1 MKMCNRGVRGVAVL
15 TGVAVATSALVPMQ
29 AAQAA
34 DKEKTYKTGAVV
46 LGALGAILAVKG
58 KTLPAVVAGAGAY
71 YAYKKGKDAGNDDRT
86 AGDVYPNS
94 TRTTR
99 RSEGVR
105 SGSTFPQNRGS
116 ESRRSESRRSDRT
129 RTDTTRSD
137 DVYTEDVYAEDV
149 NADEFPS
156 QYPGEGDRS
165 NDTYANS
172 YPEDPGYIGLT
183 EKSRDSKP
191 TIALK

>member
-29 AAQAA
+29 AAHAA
-34 DKEKTYKTGAVV
+34 DNKEKTYKTGAVV

-71 YAYKKGKDAGNDDRT
+71 YAYKKGKDVGNDRT
-86 AGDVYPNS
+86 AGDVYPDS

-105 SGSTFPQNRGS
+105 SGSTFPQNR
-116 ESRRSESRRSDRT
+116 RTDRT
-129 RTDTTRSD
+129 RTESTRND
-137 DVYTEDVYAEDV
+137 DVYTEDVYAQDV
-149 NADEFPS
+149 DADEFPS
-156 QYPGEGDRS
+156 QYPGEGDLS
-165 NDTYANS
+165 NDAYANN
-172 YPEDPGYIGLT
+172 YPDDPGYIGLT
-183 EKSRDSKP
+183 EKSRDSK
-191 TIALK
+191 TAIALK

>member
-29 AAQAA
+29 AAHAA

-46 LGALGAILAVKG
+46 LGALSAILAVKG
-58 KTLPAVVAGAGAY
+58 KTLPAVAAGAGAY
-71 YAYKKGKDAGNDDRT
+71 YAYKKGKDVGNDRT
-86 AGDVYPNS
+86 AGDVYPDS

-99 RSEGVR
+99 RSDGVR
-105 SGSTFPQNRGS
+105 SGNTFPQNRRT
-116 ESRRSESRRSDRT
+116 ESRRN
-129 RTDTTRSD
+129 DTTRRESTRND

-149 NADEFPS
+149 DVDEFPS

-165 NDTYANS
+165 DDTYANN
-172 YPEDPGYIGLT
+172 YPDDPGYIGFNQ
-183 EKSRDSKP
+183 KSRDSK
-191 TIALK
+191 TAIALK